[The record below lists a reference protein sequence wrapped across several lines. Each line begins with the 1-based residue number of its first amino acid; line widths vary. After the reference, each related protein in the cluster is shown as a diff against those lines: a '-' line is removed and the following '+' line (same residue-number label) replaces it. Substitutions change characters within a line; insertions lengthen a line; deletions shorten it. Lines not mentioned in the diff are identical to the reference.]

1 MAIMRADVMF
11 TATRRSFLLG
21 LVIAGGATFDFV
33 RAATP
38 TMVVNKDPNC
48 GCCSG
53 WVEHVR
59 VAGFDARVN
68 EVIDLAPLKS
78 QLSIPSAL
86 ASCHTAHIEGYV
98 IEGHV
103 PASAIKRLLSERPSA
118 LGLAVA
124 GMSAGSPGME
134 VPGAP
139 DEVFHVVLFGPFG
152 QRVYAKFKGAQELL

>member
-1 MAIMRADVMF
+1 MF
-11 TATRRSFLLG
+11 TATRRSFFLG
-21 LVIAGGATFDFV
+21 LVIAGGATFDLV
-33 RAATP
+33 RAETP

-59 VAGFDARVN
+59 VAGFDTRVN
-68 EVIDLAPLKS
+68 EVSDLAPLKS
-78 QLSIPSAL
+78 QLSIPAAL
-86 ASCHTAHIEGYV
+86 ASCHTAQIEGYV

-118 LGLAVA
+118 IGLAVA
-124 GMSAGSPGME
+124 GMPVGSPGME

-139 DEVFHVVLFGPFG
+139 DEVFHVVLFGPSG
-152 QRVYAKFKGAQELL
+152 QQVYAKFKGAEELL